1 MKSLRKMSR
10 FFMPAFIFL
19 VLLWVYSLYSGAR
32 AAEEGKKMAEA
43 AQKAAVQVSSVAGCN
58 ILLNDSLG
66 LKGKLGKIIAKT
78 PVCTP
83 SCTKGCIDPKAP
95 RGYLGIPGAP
105 KPNPIVGLLWAIWVG
120 WIFSTVGAF
129 GGIMAGVGHITI
141 FGLANY
147 AKSFKKTNPVL
158 NKFLTDTIRVSN
170 MFLVGLSALVSTV
183 NYWKMKRIVAP
194 LAIAMAIG
202 AVGGALGIAELTAG
216 KISLKAYIGYFGLAV
231 FAVAGFM
238 WYGTTER
245 ARAKRKAAREAA
257 KRFEEAA
264 RKGGEAEGVKIVRF
278 GLTECVFTFYG
289 VEFRFSPILAALGG
303 FVIAIIAVFLG
314 IGGGFLL
321 VPFMTDIVKL
331 PMFIV
336 AGTSA
341 FIVLIKM
348 IVGISTYMLLK
359 GVQVWWPL
367 VGTELIGIFIGSM
380 IGPRTQKYIPDI
392 WLKRLFVILAIYVGL
407 RYTSKGFL
415 GHSIVPPY

>member
-1 MKSLRKMSR
+1 MKKVLSRKL
-10 FFMPAFIFL
+10 IFL
-19 VLLWVYSLYSGAR
+19 TLFLTIVAWMAYLQSGVAQ
-32 AAEEGKKMAEA
+32 GPHGEA
-43 AQKAAVQVSSVAGCN
+43 PAVTESQPAPAHQGLGPASK
-58 ILLNDSLG
+58 DYG
-66 LKGKLGKIIAKT
+66 LKGKLAKLIAGT
-78 PVCTP
+78 PIC
-83 SCTKGCIDPKAP
+83 SEEGQKGCINPHAP

-105 KPNPIVGLLWAIWVG
+105 KPNFIVGLLWAIWVG

-141 FGLANY
+141 FGLADY
-147 AKSFKKTNPVL
+147 AKSFKKTNPAL

-170 MFLVGLSALVSTV
+170 MFLVGISALVSTI
-183 NYWKMKRIVAP
+183 NYWRMKRIVAP

-202 AVGGALGIAELTAG
+202 AVGGAVGIAELTAG

-238 WYGTTER
+238 WYGTTEK

-264 RKGGEAEGVKIVRF
+264 KKGSGGDEGVKIVRF
-278 GLTECVFTFYG
+278 SLTECVFTFYG
-289 VEFRFSPILAALGG
+289 VEFKFSPLLAALGG
-303 FVIAIIAVFLG
+303 FGIAIIAVFLG

-341 FIVLIKM
+341 FIVLVKM
-348 IVGISTYMLLK
+348 IVGIFTYIVLK
-359 GVQVWWPL
+359 GVTVWWPFI
-367 VGTELIGIFIGSM
+367 GTELIGIFIGSM

-392 WLKRLFVILAIYVGL
+392 WLKRLFVLLAIYVGL

-415 GHSIVPPY
+415 GYSIVPPY